1 MKLAVAVLS
10 SILFACSVTIA
21 NPVKPSE
28 TTSTKS
34 STSPTPNPK
43 GIGLGGL
50 DPLPDIIKE
59 LLDKHLKLGH
69 DLNQQGKICDPLQS
83 EYENQ
88 QKLIKDLEK
97 RIRLLEFISQ
107 TSGDNQKYYG
117 EIQETKLNLEAQRSK
132 LFDFGS
138 RYYECQLKTCYIE
151 LDLSLIKI
159 ELVDIIFG
167 GPWDSKSTDRKLFL
181 IGTYPSVMRYFG
193 ELGNKGQS
201 SGRNKSLGQ
210 NHGDQQQHQDSQPS
224 PNTPSGSGSPGQK
237 VPSNRQKGSCKFM
250 NGLKSFFQRSKNDDS
265 SN

>member
-21 NPVKPSE
+21 NPIDPSE
-28 TTSTKS
+28 TTSTES
-34 STSPTPNPK
+34 STSPTPNPN
-43 GIGLGGL
+43 GIGLDGL
-50 DPLPDIIKE
+50 NPLPNIIKDLLNKYIE
-59 LLDKHLKLGH
+59 LEHGRDEQEKLYGSLKPQYDH
-69 DLNQQGKICDPLQS
+69 QH
-83 EYENQ
+83 
-88 QKLIKDLEK
+88 KLVKDLEK

-159 ELVDIIFG
+159 ELVECVFG

-210 NHGDQQQHQDSQPS
+210 NHGDQQHQDLQPS